1 MLKSFERPLDYL
13 TKAIK
18 NGNLEQ
24 GMPTFQQVLGE
35 EQIAGLSKYIKNFDY
50 EANHLA
56 ATKTD
61 RSYEIEVVV
70 DDLEIPWGMEFL
82 LNGDMLITEKEG
94 TLSRF
99 SKANGLQEIKGLL
112 AVRNSGQGGLLDVKA
127 HPNYEENGWVYLSY
141 SYVDENNS
149 GRGKAAIIRAKIE
162 SNTLTGIDEINIIQK
177 GTNYGWPVISYGIN
191 YRGTTFT
198 RYHRERRNGAAYSL
212 LCSLHCPMRNGFPHE
227 RCLPSV
233 EKRSHFY
240 SSHSERK
247 LFTGFATAAFSDCQL
262 IVPKAI
268 TRAIKPETA
277 NT

>member
-149 GRGKAAIIRAKIE
+149 GRGNAAIIRAKIE

-198 RYHRERRNGAAYSL
+198 DITEKEGMEQPIHYYVPSIAPCGMDFLTSDVYPAWKNNLIFIHLIPNVNSSQGLPPL
-212 LCSLHCPMRNGFPHE
+212 LL
-227 RCLPSV
+227 
-233 EKRSHFY
+233 
-240 SSHSERK
+240 
-247 LFTGFATAAFSDCQL
+247 ATA
-262 IVPKAI
+262 
-268 TRAIKPETA
+268 
-277 NT
+277 N